1 MSTINKETF
10 ETIEDFAK
18 YVLPDLIDPSEYS
31 LYYGIF
37 KNNIPKF
44 RIVDGHRRRT
54 LMVAEFYKKKIW
66 KWCEMCTTKEAI
78 CARYQQK

>member
-1 MSTINKETF
+1 MLTINGYDDKKAVSTINKETF

-18 YVLPDLIDPSEYS
+18 DVLPDLIDPSEYS

-44 RIVDGHRRRT
+44 RIRGN
-54 LMVAEFYKKKIW
+54 L
-66 KWCEMCTTKEAI
+66 
-78 CARYQQK
+78 